1 MLTHIYKPG
10 QAKNTRLVTGISS
23 GSIVALGC
31 WRLYQMLQATD
42 LAATTTGIWVVT
54 MVPVIVFVAFGIF
67 IYWALNKPAVA
78 DFMIASEGELK
89 KVNWST
95 RHEVFVST
103 VVVIVVVMILAALL
117 GTADLAYQLFFTQL
131 FKA

>member
-1 MLTHIYKPG
+1 
-10 QAKNTRLVTGISS
+10 
-23 GSIVALGC
+23 
-31 WRLYQMLQATD
+31 
-42 LAATTTGIWVVT
+42 